1 MTYAYLCR
9 VHRRCSMLI
18 WQLLGGETWH
28 ELQPLPQATATVM
41 FPAALSLGLAE
52 YQREG
57 G

>member
-9 VHRRCSMLI
+9 VHRRCSILI

-28 ELQPLPQATATVM
+28 ELQPPPQDTATVM

-52 YQREG
+52 YHREG